1 MRVPIRLHACLPSCA
16 CLAHALYDVKL
27 LIPCQHS
34 FPRSAL
40 ISFPD
45 ARMGPRQRPHATLSS
60 GHLVE
65 GLTNPP
71 PTRGSHR
78 PRRLQPRILVDLVFK
93 LPQGGTLLLACF
105 IDGRPLLMN
114 QVLGPLVLLVAH
126 LPILQDVCNLIA
138 ELDSDHKRVPLCLHS
153 VQTRIMMIRLQEAY
167 MECQV
172 KLQSLK

>member
-45 ARMGPRQRPHATLSS
+45 ACMGPRQRPHATLSS
-60 GHLVE
+60 SHLVE

-71 PTRGSHR
+71 PIRGSHR
-78 PRRLQPRILVDLVFK
+78 PRRLQPHILVDLVFK
-93 LPQGGTLLLACF
+93 LPQG
-105 IDGRPLLMN
+105 RPLLMN
-114 QVLGPLVLLVAH
+114 QVFGPLVLLVAH
-126 LPILQDVCNLIA
+126 LPILQDVYNHIA